1 MSLRKM
7 LAVLMALCLT
17 AGALAGCGSSGGN
30 QGGGSA
36 AGGNDTILIGVN
48 FELSGGLAGYG
59 QTKLNGAK
67 IALDEINAAGGVL
80 GKKIELKEYDNKGE
94 NAEAVTISTRLMG
107 EDKVIVMMGPVTS
120 GRVMASIDVAKQ
132 FKVPMVTGTGTSPG
146 ITVNADGS
154 VNDFVYR
161 ICFID
166 PYQGT
171 LAANYATE
179 TLKLTTAATLVN
191 QTDDYSIYMAE
202 AFKDTFVKNG
212 GKIVDESTFMEGD
225 LDFKAAL
232 TKIKSTG
239 AEMIFVPN
247 YYEPDAL
254 IAKQAQELG
263 YDGYLMGGDGWD
275 NLDHMVNT
283 AGVSAL
289 QKAYFINHYF
299 PGDTMERNQNFVK
312 KYTELYGDT
321 PPSFAALGYDLMY
334 FVVDAIERSGSTDP
348 VEINK
353 AMAATTNF
361 VGITGTFSMGA
372 NHDPVKSAMVIGYD
386 AAGNYVL
393 VDKVQ

>member
-1 MSLRKM
+1 MSLRKI
-7 LAVLMALCLT
+7 LAVVMTVSLAVSI
-17 AGALAGCGSSGGN
+17 LAGCGGSGAG
-30 QGGGSA
+30 QSAGTA
-36 AGGNDTILIGVN
+36 AGGGDKILIGIN

-67 IALDEINAAGGVL
+67 LAQEEINAAGGVL
-80 GKKIELKEYDNKGE
+80 GKQIELKEYDNKGD
-94 NAEAVTISTRLMG
+94 NAEAVTISTRLMS
-107 EDKVIVMMGPVTS
+107 EDKVVAMMGPVTS

-132 FKVPMVTGTGTSPG
+132 FQVPMVTGTGTSPG

-154 VNDFVYR
+154 INDFVYR

-191 QTDDYSIYMAE
+191 YSDDYSILMAD
-202 AFKDTFVKNG
+202 AFRETFVKNG
-212 GKIVDESTFMEGD
+212 GRIVDESTFMEGD

-232 TKIKSTG
+232 TKINSSG

-254 IAKQAQELG
+254 IAKQAQEIG
-263 YDGYLMGGDGWD
+263 YDGYLIGGDGWD
-275 NLDHMVNT
+275 NLDHMVGT
-283 AGVSAL
+283 AGASAL
-289 QKAYFINHYF
+289 QKSYFINHYF
-299 PGDTMERNQNFVK
+299 PGDTMEKNQNFVK
-312 KYTELYGDT
+312 KYSERFDDA

-334 FVVDAIERSGSTDP
+334 FVADAIERSGSTNP

-353 AMAATTNF
+353 AIAATTNF
-361 VGITGTFSMGA
+361 EGITGTFAMGA

-386 AAGNYVL
+386 AGGNYIL